1 MSLVIRKEEELM
13 KKFVKGRW
21 RRTTSVLLA
30 FAILFTTMMPS
41 TTAWAESLP
50 EGGSSL
56 SGEVTAESSRQEE
69 TTVPEG
75 SAAPEAL
82 DPGGDAS
89 TGSPEPA
96 EDQETAGGLTTEAF
110 TQAETA
116 AQAAAETTA
125 AEIAE
130 SLGALAASFEET
142 VAAASLGAP
151 RTDPVSFGIS
161 ATVSSKE
168 ILSGGDFNYYI
179 SYTVPPLEDNQKYSG
194 MSIVLTLPDSVT
206 LKQDDMGN
214 PLVLG
219 QEVDSV
225 IQIKQGNATLVTI
238 NLKPDKLS
246 TGTTNEIDLN
256 LTTENFK
263 FIDGSKIK
271 LLPKVQGHS
280 SGRG

>member
-1 MSLVIRKEEELM
+1 M

-56 SGEVTAESSRQEE
+56 SGEMTAESSGQEE

-75 SAAPEAL
+75 SAAPEAS

-96 EDQETAGGLTTEAF
+96 EDQEPAGGLTTEVF

-130 SLGALAASFEET
+130 SLSALAASFEET
-142 VAAASLGAP
+142 AAAASLGAP

-168 ILSGGDFNYYI
+168 IL
-179 SYTVPPLEDNQKYSG
+179 
-194 MSIVLTLPDSVT
+194 
-206 LKQDDMGN
+206 
-214 PLVLG
+214 
-219 QEVDSV
+219 
-225 IQIKQGNATLVTI
+225 
-238 NLKPDKLS
+238 
-246 TGTTNEIDLN
+246 
-256 LTTENFK
+256 
-263 FIDGSKIK
+263 
-271 LLPKVQGHS
+271 
-280 SGRG
+280 

>member
-89 TGSPEPA
+89 TG
-96 EDQETAGGLTTEAF
+96 
-110 TQAETA
+110 
-116 AQAAAETTA
+116 
-125 AEIAE
+125 
-130 SLGALAASFEET
+130 
-142 VAAASLGAP
+142 
-151 RTDPVSFGIS
+151 
-161 ATVSSKE
+161 
-168 ILSGGDFNYYI
+168 
-179 SYTVPPLEDNQKYSG
+179 
-194 MSIVLTLPDSVT
+194 
-206 LKQDDMGN
+206 
-214 PLVLG
+214 
-219 QEVDSV
+219 
-225 IQIKQGNATLVTI
+225 
-238 NLKPDKLS
+238 
-246 TGTTNEIDLN
+246 
-256 LTTENFK
+256 
-263 FIDGSKIK
+263 
-271 LLPKVQGHS
+271 
-280 SGRG
+280 